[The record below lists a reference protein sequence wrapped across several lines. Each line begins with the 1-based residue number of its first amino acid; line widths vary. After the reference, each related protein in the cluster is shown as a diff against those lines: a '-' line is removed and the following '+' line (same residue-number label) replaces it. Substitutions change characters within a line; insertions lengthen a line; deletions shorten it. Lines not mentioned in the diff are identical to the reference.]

1 MTQRVS
7 PRFGLR
13 RSALVLAAFAALSF
27 PAATPAAT
35 EPALGLQ
42 ILRSTCGGC
51 HQQSAPDHFARISD
65 IRKTP
70 EGWLMTIVRMQ
81 QVHQVQIAAAD
92 RDILIRYLADSQG
105 LAPAETTAARYALE
119 QRPNFQDMILPGD
132 LQMVCARCHSAA
144 RIALQRRDADDWLK
158 HVHWHLA
165 QWPTI
170 EYQQNARD
178 RLWWQTA
185 TTVVPGELGK
195 LFPFHTQA
203 WEEWQ
208 KHARADLAGSWLVHG
223 HEPGRGDF
231 WGTALITRS
240 GEGEYEAA
248 YALDSDTGEH
258 LDGNSK
264 AIVYTGFEWRGS
276 AHLAGRTLREVYALS
291 EDDRMMSGRWFE
303 PEHAEIGADWAAVR
317 AIAAPQIV
325 LVSPSAVRIGSTT
338 HVTVFGSGLD
348 GEVSFGLGTKSKIL
362 SRTTHTL
369 NIEVKVAANAARGYR
384 SITIGTARG
393 DRLVAL
399 YDRVDRL
406 DVTPNFGIARVGGGK
421 IDPVAAQFEALA
433 YLDLPPDAGT
443 SNAENTIPIRLGIL
457 PVTWRVE
464 PFNEDARKAQDEKYA
479 GRIDPTGRFMPAGAG
494 PNPERKFSANNAGN
508 LSIVATMSEGE
519 KSISGKGHLIVTV
532 QRWNSP
538 PIY

>member
-1 MTQRVS
+1 MLKAIMLLTVLIGPAAVVDAVAAGDPGAAVLQTS
-7 PRFGLR
+7 CSGCHT
-13 RSALVLAAFAALSF
+13 RSASG
-27 PAATPAAT
+27 
-35 EPALGLQ
+35 EY
-42 ILRSTCGGC
+42 
-51 HQQSAPDHFARISD
+51 ARISN

-70 EGWLMTIVRMQ
+70 EGWLMTIGRMQ
-81 QVHQVQIAAAD
+81 QVHQVPISPGD

-105 LAPAETTAARYALE
+105 LAPAETTTARYALE
-119 QRPNFQDMILPGD
+119 QRPNVQDMILPGD
-132 LQMVCARCHSAA
+132 LQIVCARCHSAA
-144 RIALQRRDADDWLK
+144 RIALQRRDAEDWLK
-158 HVHWHLA
+158 LVHWHLA

-208 KHARADLAGSWLVHG
+208 KHARADLTGSWLVHG
-223 HEPGRGDF
+223 HEPGHGDF

-240 GEGEYEAA
+240 GEAEYEAV
-248 YALDSDTGEH
+248 YALESDTGEH
-258 LDGNSK
+258 RNGNSK
-264 AIVYTGFEWRGS
+264 AIVYSGFEWRGN
-276 AHLAGRTLREVYALS
+276 AQLAGRALREVYAMS
-291 EDDRMMSGRWFE
+291 EDDRMLSGRWFE
-303 PEHAEIGADWAAVR
+303 PEHAEIGADWVAVR
-317 AIAAPQIV
+317 ATAKPQIV
-325 LVSPSAVRIGSTT
+325 VVSPSAVRIGSTA

-348 GEVSFGLGTKSKIL
+348 GEVSFGPGTNSTIL
-362 SRTTHTL
+362 SRTGHTL
-369 NIEVKVAANAARGYR
+369 NIEVKVAANAPHGYR
-384 SITIGTARG
+384 TITIGTTRS
-393 DRLVAL
+393 DRLFAL

-406 DVTPNFGIARVGGGK
+406 DVTPHFGIARVGGGK
-421 IDPVAAQFEALA
+421 IAPVAAQFEAVG

-443 SNAENTIPIRLGIL
+443 SQAENATAIRLGTL
-457 PVTWRVE
+457 PVTWTVE
-464 PFNEDARKAQDEKYA
+464 PFNEDSRKAQDDKYA

-508 LSIVATMSEGE
+508 LSIVATMSDGE
-519 KSISGKGHLIVTV
+519 KPISGKGHLIVTV